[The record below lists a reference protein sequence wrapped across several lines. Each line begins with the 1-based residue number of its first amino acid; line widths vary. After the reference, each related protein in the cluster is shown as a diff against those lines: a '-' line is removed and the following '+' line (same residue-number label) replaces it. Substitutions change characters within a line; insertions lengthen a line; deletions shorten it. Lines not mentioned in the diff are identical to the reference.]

1 MTESKKEIITT
12 PVPPELF
19 HYTSISALEGILDTN
34 TLWAT
39 RTTHLNDSSE
49 MELIWPRIT
58 PYFIHYQE
66 KEIRAHLK
74 KNPGDKDKFDHAG
87 GAAKIAELDGSMTV
101 DRMRSGLLG
110 HGPSRILDHHSWS
123 HSRLIAGHLTE
134 TNITACMACLVNGG
148 HTVTTRALH

>member
-49 MELIWPRIT
+49 MELIWPRIASH
-58 PYFIHYQE
+58 FI
-66 KEIRAHLK
+66 RHLK
-74 KNPGDKDKFDHAG
+74 EEIEIYLQKNPGEKEKFDHQG
-87 GAAKIAELDGSMTV
+87 GAEKVAELDGWMTV
-101 DRMRSGLLG
+101 KSDALWVAWSRLLLG
-110 HGPSRILDHHSWS
+110 FWTTIRG
-123 HSRLIAGHLTE
+123 LIH
-134 TNITACMACLVNGG
+134 NS
-148 HTVTTRALH
+148 